1 MSSLELAQALIKI
14 ESISPN
20 DKGCFNIVKDE
31 ISDLGFSFEAF
42 KELNSEIFLAKK
54 GKRGK
59 IFCYLGHTDVVPPGP
74 LDHWSSPPFGAKVVG
89 DELFGRGAV
98 DMKGG
103 IAGFIYALKKFI
115 ASNPDPNFQIWVML
129 SSNEEGEPS
138 DGKINN
144 LIQELKKKNQ
154 IIDYCLVGEPSSA
167 RNVGDVIRIGRR
179 GSLSGKLTLKG
190 KQGHVAYPETVLSPA
205 LEIGPIIDALKN
217 KIWDKGNNYFDP
229 TSFQISNIN
238 SGTGATNV
246 VPGILDMLF
255 NFRFS
260 PESSV
265 ESLKKRVIDIVKQSP
280 CSYEIDWV
288 LNAMPYLTKK
298 SNLLNIIQEA
308 LVKVNG
314 KKAIIDN
321 GGGTSDGRWVA
332 PTGAEVIELGPLNA
346 TIHQIDEKISLDDLE
361 LISDIYFQ
369 ILLELN
375 KKGV

>member
-1 MSSLELAQALIKI
+1 M
-14 ESISPN
+14 
-20 DKGCFNIVKDE
+20 
-31 ISDLGFSFEAF
+31 
-42 KELNSEIFLAKK
+42 
-54 GKRGK
+54 
-59 IFCYLGHTDVVPPGP
+59 
-74 LDHWSSPPFGAKVVG
+74 
-89 DELFGRGAV
+89 
-98 DMKGG
+98 
-103 IAGFIYALKKFI
+103 
-115 ASNPDPNFQIWVML
+115 
-129 SSNEEGEPS
+129 
-138 DGKINN
+138 
-144 LIQELKKKNQ
+144 
-154 IIDYCLVGEPSSA
+154 
-167 RNVGDVIRIGRR
+167 
-179 GSLSGKLTLKG
+179 KG

-265 ESLKKRVIDIVKQSP
+265 ESLKKRVIEIVKQSP